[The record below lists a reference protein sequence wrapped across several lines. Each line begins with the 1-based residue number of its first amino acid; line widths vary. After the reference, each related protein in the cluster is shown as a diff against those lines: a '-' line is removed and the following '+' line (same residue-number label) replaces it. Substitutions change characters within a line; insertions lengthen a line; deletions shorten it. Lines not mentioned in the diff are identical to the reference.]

1 MDSRFLL
8 AVVFAGLTVG
18 LQAQPLVGHEW
29 GTFTSLQDEEGRTL
43 DGINTDDE
51 PVPSFCH
58 DMAPRLVLNRGG
70 GAWGLLEGARR
81 EDTAMLRCGSK
92 RRWCIFIHPKARPIR

>member
-58 DMAPRLVLNRGG
+58 DMAPRLVLNRGVA
-70 GAWGLLEGARR
+70 AWGLSPGAPGGHRAG
-81 EDTAMLRCGSK
+81 T
-92 RRWCIFIHPKARPIR
+92 IRLQTPVGRFSSPER